1 MEPIRILHEN
11 VIMDLGGI
19 ETQLM
24 RIYRNIDRSK
34 VQFDF
39 LVHRAEQGAYDS
51 EIRALGGK
59 IHYAEPFNPF
69 RHAQYITSMKKI
81 FREHPEYKIML
92 AHSELALHPLKTAKE
107 AGVPVRICY
116 SHNGQLVVD
125 LKRLFIEYEK
135 LFLKTCCTKMFAVS
149 ESAARYTY
157 GDKAVN
163 EGKVRIIRN
172 GIIIEDFVFD
182 RQKRTAKRKELGLEG
197 RFIVGHVGRFMK
209 QKNHIFLL
217 EVFKCLSDSEKDAH
231 LLLVGEGRLENS
243 IRQSVKKLGI
253 AEKTTFLGNRMD
265 VPDLMK
271 AMDVFVLPSLWE
283 GFPNVAIEAQASALP
298 IFLSQNITAEA
309 AFSKHAKRLPLALG
323 AESWAKIIRES
334 TRGDNE
340 REDMSR
346 FMSEQ
351 GFDVR
356 ETARWYQEFYMDTF
370 QNIRG

>member
-125 LKRLFIEYEK
+125 LKRLFIE
-135 LFLKTCCTKMFAVS
+135 
-149 ESAARYTY
+149 
-157 GDKAVN
+157 
-163 EGKVRIIRN
+163 I
-172 GIIIEDFVFD
+172 
-182 RQKRTAKRKELGLEG
+182 G
-197 RFIVGHVGRFMK
+197 R
-209 QKNHIFLL
+209 
-217 EVFKCLSDSEKDAH
+217 
-231 LLLVGEGRLENS
+231 
-243 IRQSVKKLGI
+243 
-253 AEKTTFLGNRMD
+253 
-265 VPDLMK
+265 
-271 AMDVFVLPSLWE
+271 
-283 GFPNVAIEAQASALP
+283 ASC
-298 IFLSQNITAEA
+298 
-309 AFSKHAKRLPLALG
+309 
-323 AESWAKIIRES
+323 RE
-334 TRGDNE
+334 R
-340 REDMSR
+340 
-346 FMSEQ
+346 
-351 GFDVR
+351 V
-356 ETARWYQEFYMDTF
+356 
-370 QNIRG
+370 

>member
-24 RIYRNIDRSK
+24 RIYRIIDRSK

-197 RFIVGHVGRFMK
+197 KFIVGHVGRFMK

-231 LLLVGEGRLENS
+231 LLIVGEGRLENR

-356 ETARWYQEFYMDTF
+356 ETARWYQKFYMDTF

>member
-197 RFIVGHVGRFMK
+197 KFIVGHVGRFMK